1 MSLESEKN
9 RRNQN
14 TGNGKK
20 KRRLSAKGKKLIR
33 RAVAGVLFM
42 SAVIVAAIPEDRSGS
57 VSAATSVTDLNE
69 QLDYDGDS
77 GLARNG
83 DFSLG
88 ADVDNILA
96 NTAGAT
102 EYTSYEIRTINNRP
116 TLVWKYKY
124 FIPVG
129 GVAGSSTGVISGY
142 NDSYSVETLNLS
154 GSIYTGFDITLTS
167 DYDNWWASNA
177 SNSFSITDISATTN
191 SNIERI
197 ARYFSDNTTFT
208 SWRSRFEVALAAYHE
223 ANPGQDPSSLEDLN
237 MGTDTLNLVAGDMS
251 AEMQRI
257 YYCDNNNLGGY
268 TLVEVQNYAQNSVY
282 LKSYNT
288 ATNTGVS
295 DVIPSDSI
303 IYIAKLN
310 NASDITSAGTNYDEN
325 GYKYLYEQAIGAIG
339 NEAFKDC
346 TLVNNLILGDV
357 VYIGDSAFEN
367 SFIKTVQF
375 DSINYI
381 GNRVFKDCLQLH
393 TLRLIPQTRVIGKEA
408 FYGCRQLTSV
418 SIPSNTT
425 QIGFGAFAECTLLSN
440 VSFSE
445 NLGCNVGEYAF
456 YNCPNISG
464 VTFPDSFSFSFGKAA
479 FAVEPGTIDRNLT
492 SFTFPENLSQYDSYT
507 DNGFTAYT
515 LYDDEQNSYN
525 GVLGDYLFANRSSLE
540 TVEWAKNFGTTQ
552 SERIPMNTFA
562 GCRGLGC
569 LQFDANENS
578 YALYDSNLFEDVEN
592 HNLYVFGP
600 QLKATPDVNGNIAN
614 PRYSTWHAFSKE
626 LDYVPYVYND
636 GIRDHYEVGIGDYRY
651 ELEISSNGQD
661 ASLISCDFIHSPAPI
676 DELIIPSEVAE
687 YKVTEMVDGCLDSI
701 KDYVKALVVPDG
713 SISSIDSQ
721 VFQGADLL
729 EHVFMGDSV
738 SSIGTEA
745 FAECPNLKDVVFG
758 ENIENVGARAFA
770 DCPLLENVYW
780 TSPSSASTL
789 QVIGSD
795 AFYTTSDKLYFHG
808 VMENGYAPFDYAMGN
823 NQVNSDSVRIA
834 YKTLEPAVYTA
845 IMDDASG
852 QVLLI
857 DYPMFADLPADI
869 QTKFNNGTPLN
880 NEEQALLDATI
891 YLNLPQAIESIDI
904 KSFLDISATNVNR
917 KDWLYV
923 DDISPVTSGALTKR
937 EAFGDDNAS
946 IGGTAIAS
954 LTDSGYSAG
963 LFSGYFVDSF
973 PLSVVGEMDK
983 ESDTKGNDW
992 ILSISMPGV
1001 VSIPDMAFDSC
1012 ERLQSVIISDDCTQI
1027 GESAFQ
1033 GCMSLTTIGTNNNPN
1048 YRFDNGIL
1056 YQNKA
1061 DGTLEIN
1068 TCIPARGTNR
1078 NSSEIWLNTQN
1089 DPLLSNVSSMKE
1101 GAFASC
1107 EYITKVDL
1115 SDTSISTIPR
1125 KAFDGC
1131 ITLSE
1136 IILPN
1141 TVRNIST
1148 GAFDN
1153 GASSLDL
1160 TVPCDSQI
1168 SDTAFD
1174 PDAMVTIW
1182 TYPDCT
1188 ITAGY
1193 QASNNDEVYIRYL
1206 NSAYTITFINDDLSV
1221 FERIEV
1227 DAGRNGYYP
1236 MTDPTPNLPTNAG
1249 KIFSYWSFDN
1259 PNNIVNVTENRQA
1272 IAVYVDPSPS
1282 PGAGSGASALP
1293 SGASPAASS
1302 SAGASSS
1309 ASAKA
1314 SSSAGTNNGSNTSAS
1329 SSATPNGTAASYNVT
1344 VENGAGTGS
1353 YQPGSVVTITAY
1365 AAADGKEFDMWTT
1378 SNADIGFSDRNA
1390 VSTTFIMP
1398 THDVKVTAT
1407 YKTQGSSSAAGGS
1420 NSGNNGTASGNNTSG
1435 NKNNGGGT
1443 DVTVT
1448 TGAID
1453 NNNKNLVSAS
1463 VSGSTDNFVIKITDS
1478 AQASAEVESA
1488 LKAAYG
1494 NDLSNIKYV
1503 AFDISLYDETGT
1515 NKIEN
1520 YDGLAVTITIPIPDD
1535 LVSYAGNNRVGAV
1548 INGALDTKA
1557 TKFTTIDGV
1566 PCMTFTATHFSPYTV
1581 YVNTSTLV
1589 EGVTDETPKTGDGI
1603 APKWFLATGLLCGS
1617 VVLFLWKDKKKTNA
1631 AIVK

>member
-9 RRNQN
+9 RKNHN
-14 TGNGKK
+14 SGKERK

-33 RAVAGVLFM
+33 RSIAGVLLL
-42 SAVIVAAIPEDRSGS
+42 SAVIVAAIPEDHSG
-57 VSAATSVTDLNE
+57 VASASTTINDRNEALDYVTD
-69 QLDYDGDS
+69 S
-77 GLARNG
+77 GRDRNG

-88 ADVDNILA
+88 ADVDAVLSNQA
-96 NTAGAT
+96 NAPV
-102 EYTSYEIRTINNRP
+102 YTSYEIRLINNRP
-116 TLVWKYKY
+116 TLVWKYHY
-124 FIPVG
+124 FIPTG
-129 GVAGSSTGVISGY
+129 GVGGSSTGVISGY
-142 NDSYSVETLNLS
+142 NDSYAVETLNLR

-167 DYDNWWASNA
+167 TYDSWWATHA
-177 SNSFSITDISATTN
+177 SNPFSITSITPTMTSDID
-191 SNIERI
+191 RI
-197 ARYFSDNTTFT
+197 GRYFSDNPTFT
-208 SWRSRFEVALAAYHE
+208 SWKSRYETALAAYHD
-223 ANPGQDPSSLEDLN
+223 ANPGQEPGTLDDLN
-237 MGTDTLNLVAGDMS
+237 MGTDTLNLVASDMS
-251 AEMQRI
+251 ADMQRV
-257 YYCDNNNLGGY
+257 YYCDENNLRGY
-268 TLVEVQNYAQNSVY
+268 TLVEVQNYAQGSTY
-282 LKSYNT
+282 LKSYNSSTGT
-288 ATNTGVS
+288 AVS
-295 DVIPSDSI
+295 DVVPSDSV

-425 QIGFGAFAECTLLSN
+425 QIGFGAFAECTLLETI
-440 VSFSE
+440 SFTESM
-445 NLGCNVGEYAF
+445 GCNVGEYAF
-456 YNCPNISG
+456 YNCPNISS
-464 VTFPDSFSFSFGKAA
+464 VSFPDSFAFSFGKAA
-479 FAVEPGTIDRNLT
+479 FAVEPGAIDRNLT
-492 SFTFPENLSQYDSYT
+492 TFTLPENLGQYNSYT
-507 DNGFTAYT
+507 DSGFHGYT
-515 LYDDEQNSYN
+515 LYDDAENSYTGN
-525 GVLGDYLFANRSSLE
+525 LGDYLFANRSSLE
-540 TVEWAKNFGTTQ
+540 NVEWAKNFGTTQ
-552 SERIPMNTFA
+552 PERIPMNTFA
-562 GCRGLGC
+562 GCRGMGC
-569 LQFDANENS
+569 LEFDANENS
-578 YALYDSNLFEDVEN
+578 YVLYDSNLFEDVEN

-600 QLKATPDVNGNIAN
+600 QYKATTDANGNIAN
-614 PRYSTWHAFSKE
+614 PRYSTWQAFSKE

-651 ELEISSNGQD
+651 ELEISDNGQD
-661 ASLISCDFIHSPAPI
+661 ASLISCDFINTPAPI
-676 DELIIPSEVAE
+676 EELIIPSEVAE

-701 KDYVKALVVPDG
+701 KDYVKTLTVPDG
-713 SISSIDSQ
+713 SISSIDNQ
-721 VFQGADLL
+721 VFMGADLL

-738 SSIGTEA
+738 SSIGDEA
-745 FAECPNLKDVVFG
+745 FADCPNLEDVVFG
-758 ENIENVGARAFA
+758 ENIESVGQRAFA
-770 DCPLLENVYW
+770 DCPSLQNVYW
-780 TSPSSASTL
+780 TTPSSTGTL
-789 QVIGSD
+789 QSLGSE
-795 AFYTTSDKLYFHG
+795 AFYTTGPKLYFHG
-808 VMENGYAPFDYAMGN
+808 TMENGYAPFDYAMGN
-823 NQVNSDSVRIA
+823 NQVNTDSVRIA
-834 YKTLEPAVYTA
+834 YKTMEPDVYTA
-845 IMDDASG
+845 IMDEASG

-857 DYPMFADLPADI
+857 DYPIFADLPSDI
-869 QTKFNNGTPLN
+869 QTKFINGTPLN
-880 NEEQALLDATI
+880 NEEQALLNATV
-891 YLNLPQAIESIDI
+891 YLNLPEAIESIDI
-904 KSFLDISATNVNR
+904 KSFLDTSATNVNR

-923 DDISPVTSGALTKR
+923 DDVNPVTSGALTKR

-946 IGGTAIAS
+946 IGGTGIAS

-963 LFSGYFVDSF
+963 LFSGYFVDNI
-973 PLSVVGEMDK
+973 PLTVVGETDK
-983 ESDTKGNDW
+983 ENETKGNDW
-992 ILSISMPGV
+992 IMSINMPGV
-1001 VSIPDMAFDSC
+1001 LSIPDMAFDSC
-1012 ERLQSVIISDDCTQI
+1012 ERLQSVIIGDDCTQI

-1033 GCMSLTTIGTNNNPN
+1033 GCMSLSSIGTNNNP
-1048 YRFDNGIL
+1048 YYQFDNGIL
-1056 YQNKA
+1056 YRNKN

-1068 TCIPARGTNR
+1068 TCIPSRGTNR
-1078 NSSEIWLNTQN
+1078 SSSEIWVNTQN
-1089 DPLLSNVSSMKE
+1089 DPMLSNVTSMKD

-1107 EYITKVDL
+1107 ENITKVDL
-1115 SDTSISTIPR
+1115 TDTAITGIPR

-1131 ITLSE
+1131 NTLSE
-1136 IILPN
+1136 IILPD
-1141 TVRNIST
+1141 TVRNIAT

-1153 GASSLDL
+1153 GATSLDI

-1206 NSAYTITFINDDLSV
+1206 NSAYTITFLNDDLSV

-1236 MTDPTPNLPTNAG
+1236 MQDPTPMLPTNAG

-1259 PNNIVNVTENRQA
+1259 PNTIVNVTENRQA
-1272 IAVYVDPSPS
+1272 IAVYVDPTPS
-1282 PGAGSGASALP
+1282 PGAGASALP

-1302 SAGASSS
+1302 SAGASGS
-1309 ASAKA
+1309 ASPSA
-1314 SSSAGTNNGSNTSAS
+1314 SGSAGANNGSSPSVS
-1329 SSATPNGTAASYNVT
+1329 SSATPSGTAASYNVT

-1353 YQPGSVVTITAY
+1353 YAPGSVVTITAY
-1365 AAADGKEFDMWTT
+1365 AAPDGKEFDMWTT

-1407 YKTQGSSSAAGGS
+1407 YKTKGSDSSA
-1420 NSGNNGTASGNNTSG
+1420 NSGNNSNNNSTVSGNNSS

-1463 VSGSTDNFVIKITDS
+1463 VSGSTDNYVVKITDS

-1488 LKAAYG
+1488 LKAAFG

-1515 NKIEN
+1515 HKIEN

-1581 YVNTSTLV
+1581 YVNTSSLV

-1617 VVLFLWKDKKKTNA
+1617 VVLFLWKDKKKMSA
-1631 AIVK
+1631 SIAK